1 VSDKIG
7 MNDDVEASAKTATRN
22 ELLCFMQQNAGV
34 LAFYHFVKLCVYFYR
49 KEEIIAARSMM
60 EQFTARRLSKR
71 QGGDAM
77 KATLEDIAKLLLDPD
92 VKVPTFYA
100 VDLRRL
106 PPVSADHCDVSAI
119 LKELHAL
126 RQEVHRVAQLR
137 DEVKSLKQEV
147 VLLQSGGWPAL
158 SDENDMSRQ
167 SERAGGADG
176 VAALEPSKNYV
187 ELAKNLKTEG
197 MVAQK
202 QPVVGK
208 STKFAHV
215 KAVTTKRDVNI
226 FVSRW
231 NPNTTSSE
239 VSECVKD
246 IICEET
252 VENIEITR
260 LKAKYEYAS
269 FFVVV
274 TIPASN
280 MRKAIE
286 LLMSENS
293 CLLVKRYFVKKDGT
307 EQSNDDK

>member
-1 VSDKIG
+1 
-7 MNDDVEASAKTATRN
+7 M
-22 ELLCFMQQNAGV
+22 
-34 LAFYHFVKLCVYFYR
+34 
-49 KEEIIAARSMM
+49 
-60 EQFTARRLSKR
+60 
-71 QGGDAM
+71 
-77 KATLEDIAKLLLDPD
+77 
-92 VKVPTFYA
+92 KVPTFYA
-100 VDLRRL
+100 VDLARL

-126 RQEVHRVAQLR
+126 RQEVHMVAQLR

-167 SERAGGADG
+167 SELAGGADG
-176 VAALEPSKNYV
+176 VAALEPSKKYV

-197 MVAQK
+197 MVAQKQQK

-231 NPNTTSSE
+231 IPNTTSSE

-246 IICEET
+246 IMCEET

-260 LKAKYEYAS
+260 LKAKYEHLYAS
-269 FFVVV
+269 FFVAV

-293 CLLVKRYFVKKDGT
+293 WPSGLLVKRYFVRKDGT

>member
-1 VSDKIG
+1 
-7 MNDDVEASAKTATRN
+7 M
-22 ELLCFMQQNAGV
+22 
-34 LAFYHFVKLCVYFYR
+34 
-49 KEEIIAARSMM
+49 
-60 EQFTARRLSKR
+60 
-71 QGGDAM
+71 
-77 KATLEDIAKLLLDPD
+77 
-92 VKVPTFYA
+92 
-100 VDLRRL
+100 
-106 PPVSADHCDVSAI
+106 
-119 LKELHAL
+119 
-126 RQEVHRVAQLR
+126 
-137 DEVKSLKQEV
+137 
-147 VLLQSGGWPAL
+147 
-158 SDENDMSRQ
+158 
-167 SERAGGADG
+167 
-176 VAALEPSKNYV
+176 EPSKKYV

-197 MVAQK
+197 MVVQKQRK

-215 KAVTTKRDVNI
+215 KAVTTKKAVNI

-246 IICEET
+246 IMCEET

-260 LKAKYEYAS
+260 LKAKYEHLYAF
-269 FFVVV
+269 FFVAV

-293 CLLVKRYFVKKDGT
+293 WPSGLLVKRYFVRKDGT